1 MIKYQLLCDGEHEFE
16 GWFQSSTGFDDQNA
30 RGLVSCPICDS
41 SKVKR
46 ALMAPN
52 LSSPKTRK
60 NEPRQSSDGVSDA
73 GKVVPAIG
81 APAASPAQGLP
92 PEAVEKM
99 LVHIYTGELLEL
111 KQNGLNVDL
120 LQLADMY
127 KLDKLKNFCGED
139 VIDQLSIDNCIS
151 SFIIIDRYFSSDS
164 RERELVKLFMRCKAV
179 QIIESEDWG
188 KMVKDFPEVVTEVVR
203 AMLQGQR
210 EVHDCLFCIR

>member
-1 MIKYQLLCDGEHEFE
+1 MPG
-16 GWFQSSTGFDDQNA
+16 
-30 RGLVSCPICDS
+30 V
-41 SKVKR
+41 
-46 ALMAPN
+46 
-52 LSSPKTRK
+52 LSLFIIEDTT
-60 NEPRQSSDGVSDA
+60 
-73 GKVVPAIG
+73 
-81 APAASPAQGLP
+81 

-127 KLDKLKNFCGED
+127 KLDKLKDFCGED

-210 EVHDCLFCIR
+210 EVHDCLFCIRKDTC

>member
-60 NEPRQSSDGVSDA
+60 NEPRQSPDGVSDA

-81 APAASPAQGLP
+81 TPAASPAQGLP

-99 LVHIYTGELLEL
+99 QKLMTEMRRMQAKIKSECRDVGTDFAEEARKIHYGEAEPEAIYGQT
-111 KQNGLNVDL
+111 
-120 LQLADMY
+120 
-127 KLDKLKNFCGED
+127 
-139 VIDQLSIDNCIS
+139 S
-151 SFIIIDRYFSSDS
+151 SE
-164 RERELVKLFMRCKAV
+164 EREALDEEG
-179 QIIESEDWG
+179 ID
-188 KMVKDFPEVVTEVVR
+188 VVDIPWLPT
-203 AMLQGQR
+203 
-210 EVHDCLFCIR
+210 DN